1 MTTVIALD
9 GLYFQFKHCKNSI
22 KNGGDSKIESPPFL
36 YNTIA
41 IEIYSFHS
49 ETQIGENKGRLRC
62 FVLIVSCIKNKYF
75 LNILKTNFRKK
86 KTLTFNRTNDTIFTS
101 FI

>member
-62 FVLIVSCIKNKYF
+62 FVLIVSCIKKQILFKYF
-75 LNILKTNFRKK
+75 KNKFSQKNIDF
-86 KTLTFNRTNDTIFTS
+86 
-101 FI
+101 